1 MLDKKKHHFFQLVII
16 FASITIISLLS
27 AWGYRSNS
35 ETSMGMMGQSMG
47 KMMSSMHAGNAS
59 LSDLFVQQEKMEM
72 ASGMESQSHHQ
83 ADKKM
88 KTTYL
93 FTTAIIVILLPFII
107 AGVVFLTVMWIK

>member
-59 LSDLFVQQEKMEM
+59 LSDLFVQQESMEM
-72 ASGMESQSHHQ
+72 ASGMESHHQ

-88 KTTYL
+88 KTTHL